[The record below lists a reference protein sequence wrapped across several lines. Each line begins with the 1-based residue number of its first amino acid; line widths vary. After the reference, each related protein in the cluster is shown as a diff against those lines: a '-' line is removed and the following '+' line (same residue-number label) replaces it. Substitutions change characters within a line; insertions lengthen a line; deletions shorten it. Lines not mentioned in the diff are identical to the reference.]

1 MVNTRSRLAR
11 AARNPR
17 VLGPGLVREAAS
29 LLQRGQLAFDEAR
42 AVRSRPGQRPARVFS
57 LDVHQSVI
65 ADLAVGMPQAG
76 LDVLRWSISSH
87 NHVNRRVQIAPDPV
101 SVVNAYT
108 WKSID
113 ENMIDAFQD
122 RYSRFLQSFDGF
134 VVCYPFAFAELFRE
148 LDRPLLAVSATRY
161 EVPYTLDPKQWNRL
175 NAYLVDLDSKGALT
189 LAANNVAD
197 RDYVEYFTGLKPSL
211 TPSVCD
217 YLEVSW
223 SSITSRK
230 VVFSRIPE
238 LERALVEEPQSTWLS
253 SRAAFGGRYSWSQLA
268 TSAEVFVIPYNISTM
283 TLFELATAGVPVTVP
298 SKRLFAEWIDSGI
311 DVLSELSFYQVLKAD
326 SSALASDNP
335 NNLTRH
341 DFYDWWLARAD
352 FYDRNLM
359 PNVRTVDSFAE
370 AVLEPHP
377 ASLVSASRRSKLV
390 YERNRD
396 LRARRTQLLEGFS
409 KSL

>member
-1 MVNTRSRLAR
+1 
-11 AARNPR
+11 

-42 AVRSRPGQRPARVFS
+42 AVRSRRGKRRARVFS

-65 ADLAVGMPQAG
+65 ADLAVAMPEAG

-87 NHVNRRVQIAPDPV
+87 NHINRKVQIAPDPV

-134 VVCYPFAFAELFRE
+134 VVCYPFAFAELFRG

-175 NAYLVDLDSKGALT
+175 NAYLVDIDSKGELT

-211 TPSVCD
+211 APSVCD
-217 YLEVSW
+217 YLQVSW
-223 SSITSRK
+223 SATTDRR
-230 VVFSRIPE
+230 VVFSRVPE
-238 LERALVEEPQSTWLS
+238 LERALVDEPQSTWQS
-253 SRAAFGGRYSWSQLA
+253 AHAAFGGRYTWSQLA
-268 TSAEVFVIPYNISTM
+268 TTAEVFVIPYNISTM

-298 SKRLFAEWIDSGI
+298 SKKLFAEWIESGI
-311 DVLSELSFYQVLKAD
+311 DVLSELSFYQVV
-326 SSALASDNP
+326 SHPIIQTTSAGMTSTTGGWHV
-335 NNLTRH
+335 LTSTTRI
-341 DFYDWWLARAD
+341 
-352 FYDRNLM
+352 
-359 PNVRTVDSFAE
+359 
-370 AVLEPHP
+370 
-377 ASLVSASRRSKLV
+377 
-390 YERNRD
+390 
-396 LRARRTQLLEGFS
+396 
-409 KSL
+409 